1 MTETK
6 KLVKINSETGTKVI
20 LTTLTEDAWA
30 ILEKEGI
37 MGFEALQQPII
48 LSDKRFLELEELISS
63 PTPG

>member
-6 KLVKINSETGTKVI
+6 KLVKIISETGTKVI
-20 LTTLTEDAWA
+20 LTTLTEDVWA

-37 MGFEALQQPII
+37 MWFEALQHPII

>member
-1 MTETK
+1 MTE
-6 KLVKINSETGTKVI
+6 TKVI
-20 LTTLTEDAWA
+20 LTTLTEDVWA

-37 MGFEALQQPII
+37 MWFEALQHPII

>member
-20 LTTLTEDAWA
+20 LTTLTEDVLA

-37 MGFEALQQPII
+37 MWFEALQHPII

>member
-20 LTTLTEDAWA
+20 LTTLTEDVWA

-37 MGFEALQQPII
+37 MWIEALQHPIV
-48 LSDKRFLELEELISS
+48 
-63 PTPG
+63 